1 MERTLTITIT
11 MDEYNKAVTA
21 DVLEPESGERGRIV
35 VPFLPY
41 EHPEFNERIG
51 NEIYSWITLWAD
63 EMEEEK
69 QWQ

>member
-11 MDEYNKAVTA
+11 MDEFDKTVTA
-21 DVLEPESGERGRIV
+21 DVLEPESGESSRIV
-35 VPFLPY
+35 VPFSPD

-63 EMEEEK
+63 EMEESK
-69 QWQ
+69 